1 MSNLKQ
7 EITEANKGFMKA
19 FNSNSPK
26 AMGQVYTENAKL
38 YPANSNII
46 EGRSAIESFWG
57 SIFEMGI
64 TQAKLITNE
73 VEGFENT
80 AIEEGAYTL
89 YDANNT
95 VLDEGKYIVIWKK
108 VNDHWK
114 YDKDIWN
121 TNIPTQ

>member
-1 MSNLKQ
+1 
-7 EITEANKGFMKA
+7 
-19 FNSNSPK
+19 
-26 AMGQVYTENAKL
+26 MGQVYTETAKL

-46 EGRSAIESFWG
+46 EGRPAIESFWG